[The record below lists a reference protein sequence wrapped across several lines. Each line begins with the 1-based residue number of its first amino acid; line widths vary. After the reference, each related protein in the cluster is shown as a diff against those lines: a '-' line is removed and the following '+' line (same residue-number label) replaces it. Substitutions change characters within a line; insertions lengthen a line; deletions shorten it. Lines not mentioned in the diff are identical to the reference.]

1 MGVYSL
7 KHVYQLVFMNYFI
20 LCTGIQFNGLNCLFF
35 QYILITIFS
44 FIFILSI
51 LISVVLL
58 YACFRSINPLLIYVV
73 VNDTGFVLT
82 THRQDFRTFLQK
94 NFLFGIA
101 LN

>member
-7 KHVYQLVFMNYFI
+7 KRVCQLVFMNNFM
-20 LCTGIQFNGLNCLFF
+20 LCTGIQFNGLSCLFF

-51 LISVVLL
+51 LINVVML

-73 VNDTGFVLT
+73 VNDLGYKSNWLC
-82 THRQDFRTFLQK
+82 
-94 NFLFGIA
+94 
-101 LN
+101 LNNS